1 MNSKQAKI
9 LLLVIVIVFL
19 YKIFRYYQLS
29 NDEMFIE
36 DVKIIHK
43 VKVSV
48 HYEALCPDSKF
59 FITYHL
65 LPTFEDLEDFLI
77 LDLVPYGKA
86 QTMESNGKIT
96 FLCQHDALEC
106 FANKIHACVIDAV
119 KNPLIQLKYIACMI
133 SDNMVPEE
141 VGERCGKELNIDF
154 LPIAECAKDIKGSQ
168 LLKQHGERTNSLS
181 PSKLGSRKCVFGANA
196 KAAKGATFPGLETE
210 EKISYAAQTQPM
222 QSLAGSNVRGQSLQV
237 VCTRKS
243 CCSVQ
248 TNDTNMN
255 VGWWFTG
262 CVFRRVYVYDITKI
276 RDTVLGLYVVEISV
290 NSAAKGNQ
298 NTLFYTTPTSSGNG
312 TESILKGK
320 NYISK
325 MQDDLS
331 EKAIAAVSVS
341 GANNGDDLSATVG
354 VGANSVG
361 SPLDK
366 NAVAVKDCD
375 SAANDLADKLNEVAR
390 NSKSAPCLPPL
401 FHPSEPSTPA
411 GALWS
416 TAIEDGYVPS
426 FANVNGG
433 ASAAGM
439 GFQNFPSPTQQQLFG
454 NNPNQNHVNQNR
466 RAITASHNF
475 PHNMARQQSLSNHL
489 YKGYGSWA
497 NPPGQNWSPGNSSGW
512 NRGRSVPN
520 LTPLQQMGVGLSSGV
535 GRKPS
540 PTFNQQQVISP
551 VKFRRSTSYPGKG
564 PFPQPPTFE
573 ITNMDEARELMSYQ
587 DRCGVVNANGS
598 SPLENMRGLEHYL
611 NDIMSPQSNT
621 TDMKGFINTN
631 VFPSLQL
638 HGKSPYFPGLDEQP
652 GGPVLLEE
660 PAHLSDSALGAQPL
674 GSPSRSSP
682 HSQGS
687 EGGERFSRKVFV
699 GGLPPDIDED
709 EITVSFRRFGPL
721 VVDWPHKAESKSYFP
736 PKGILHFFQDENSV
750 QSLID
755 ACITD
760 EDKLYL
766 CVSSPTIKD
775 KPVQIRPWRLSDA
788 DFVLDASMPLD
799 PRKTV
804 FVGGVPRPLK
814 AVELAM
820 IMDRLYGGVCYAGI
834 DTDPELKYPKG
845 AGRVAFSN
853 QQSYIAAISARF
865 VQLQHGDIDKRV
877 EVKPYVLDDQMCDE
891 CQGQRCGG
899 KFAPF
904 FCANVTCLQYYC
916 EHCWATIHSRPGR
929 EFHKPLVK
937 EGADRPRAV
946 PFRWC

>member
-1 MNSKQAKI
+1 M
-9 LLLVIVIVFL
+9 
-19 YKIFRYYQLS
+19 
-29 NDEMFIE
+29 
-36 DVKIIHK
+36 
-43 VKVSV
+43 
-48 HYEALCPDSKF
+48 
-59 FITYHL
+59 
-65 LPTFEDLEDFLI
+65 
-77 LDLVPYGKA
+77 
-86 QTMESNGKIT
+86 
-96 FLCQHDALEC
+96 
-106 FANKIHACVIDAV
+106 
-119 KNPLIQLKYIACMI
+119 
-133 SDNMVPEE
+133 
-141 VGERCGKELNIDF
+141 GEF
-154 LPIAECAKDIKGSQ
+154 
-168 LLKQHGERTNSLS
+168 SLS
-181 PSKLGSRKCVFGANA
+181 GNA
-196 KAAKGATFPGLETE
+196 SIGL
-210 EKISYAAQTQPM
+210 SA
-222 QSLAGSNVRGQSLQV
+222 
-237 VCTRKS
+237 
-243 CCSVQ
+243 
-248 TNDTNMN
+248 
-255 VGWWFTG
+255 
-262 CVFRRVYVYDITKI
+262 
-276 RDTVLGLYVVEISV
+276 VEISV
-290 NSAAKGNQ
+290 NSTKGNQ
-298 NTLFYTTPTSSGNG
+298 NTLFYTTPTSTSGNG
-312 TESILKGK
+312 PVAGETILQAKS
-320 NYISK
+320 YTST
-325 MQDDLS
+325 MQDDLTD
-331 EKAIAAVSVS
+331 KAVAAVSVS
-341 GANNGDDLSATVG
+341 GANGDDLST
-354 VGANSVG
+354 SVVT
-361 SPLDK
+361 SSASDK
-366 NAVAVKDCD
+366 NAPATASKDCEIP
-375 SAANDLADKLNEVAR
+375 SNTSVNDLADKLNEQVAQTTKTVP
-390 NSKSAPCLPPL
+390 SLPPL
-401 FHPSEPSTPA
+401 FHPAEPSTPA

-416 TAIEDGYVPS
+416 TAIEDGYVPNLAS
-426 FANVNGG
+426 VNG
-433 ASAAGM
+433 GM

-454 NNPNQNHVNQNR
+454 NNMNQNQVNQGR

-475 PHNMARQQSLSNHL
+475 PHNMGRQQSMSSHPL
-489 YKGYGSWA
+489 YKNYSSWA
-497 NPPGQNWSPGNSSGW
+497 NPPGQNWAPGNSSVW

-520 LTPLQQMGVGLSSGV
+520 LTPLQQMGVGLA

-573 ITNMDEARELMSYQ
+573 ITNMDEARELLPYQ
-587 DRCGVVNANGS
+587 DRCVVSANGS

-611 NDIMSPQSNT
+611 NDIMSPQSNAA
-621 TDMKGFINTN
+621 DIKGFINTN
-631 VFPSLQL
+631 AFPSLQL
-638 HGKSPYFPGLDEQP
+638 HGKSPYFPGLDDQA
-652 GGPVLLEE
+652 GPVLLEE
-660 PAHLSDSALGAQPL
+660 PSHLVDSTLGTQPL
-674 GSPSRSSP
+674 SSPSRSSP

-736 PKGILHFFQDENSV
+736 PKGYAFLLFQDENSV